1 MDVPFQFV
9 RTSSA
14 LMSSKGFGVHLN
26 ESDYSYDEFHNL
38 NKTGLALNSLLN
50 IINYGI
56 DDAKDN
62 HGSNP
67 AVAYNYML
75 QADVALMSTVLYVSQ
90 FILPR
95 YAMMGLYYSS
105 NFILNFRTSMQIQ
118 IQIQCFITRYL
129 YF

>member
-1 MDVPFQFV
+1 MDVPFQFA

-50 IINYGI
+50 VINYGI
-56 DDAKDN
+56 DDARN
-62 HGSNP
+62 NYGSNP

-75 QADVALMSTVLYVSQ
+75 QVDVALSYRVLYVSQ
-90 FILPR
+90 LKIP
-95 YAMMGLYYSS
+95 
-105 NFILNFRTSMQIQ
+105 
-118 IQIQCFITRYL
+118 
-129 YF
+129 